1 MKSRR
6 AKNFSTVLFF
16 WKYLFIYLT
25 MWGLSCS
32 TQNLLGDLLW
42 HEGSFSCSIWTL
54 WQHVGSS
61 SLTMDQTPAPLHW
74 ECEVLA
80 TWPPGKSLR
89 PYCRWDDFF
98 FLALSFVR
106 IRIWDV
112 ALYRQWVYLKQRGA
126 SPAQLTWVRREDPP
140 VGGEA
145 RVQGATPLGG
155 SDSASWLSLSLHF
168 SRVFSPYPRHNHH

>member
-1 MKSRR
+1 M
-6 AKNFSTVLFF
+6 
-16 WKYLFIYLT
+16 I
-25 MWGLSCS
+25 
-32 TQNLLGDLLW
+32 
-42 HEGSFSCSIWTL
+42 
-54 WQHVGSS
+54 
-61 SLTMDQTPAPLHW
+61 
-74 ECEVLA
+74 
-80 TWPPGKSLR
+80 
-89 PYCRWDDFF
+89 FF

-155 SDSASWLSLSLHF
+155 SDSAPPGSAFHSTSHESFPLILGTITIKRDTLGEFSQGKQSPSPSLVLHHLWRRKWQPTPAFVPGKPHGQRSL
-168 SRVFSPYPRHNHH
+168 VGCSPWGLKESDTTEQLKSSISYTTLLLLQYLMFPVCQDQIYFPK